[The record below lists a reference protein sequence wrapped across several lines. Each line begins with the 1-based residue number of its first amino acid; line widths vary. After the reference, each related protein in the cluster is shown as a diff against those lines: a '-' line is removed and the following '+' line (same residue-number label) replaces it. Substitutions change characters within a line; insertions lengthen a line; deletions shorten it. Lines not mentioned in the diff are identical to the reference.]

1 MRFPGRAA
9 FLLFLA
15 LFLICTSFADDKK
28 ADRKDE
34 TAASAASGDSTAQPP
49 AAAST
54 ADAAADGAATPPASP
69 PSAGGTV
76 SASRARAYEEAPK
89 WDPMPG
95 LYGGLG
101 LFTLETG
108 EMLPQL
114 GIAAG
119 ISVNKISRMPG
130 SITVLQTIPAFSFGV
145 TDRLSV
151 FFHLDANDHIHVDQ
165 PTLLSLNQD
174 TTHPQLF
181 PTIYRSFLPGTGLP
195 AAYVEDY
202 PFAAQSG
209 GGRGEGDLGIKVGL
223 FSERKGNPL
232 SLSMREDFYF
242 PTVTG
247 FSHLLVNEV
256 QGGNFNFGIGLE
268 ASKTVL
274 HRSILAT
281 LDWDYRFVPGESFN
295 VLVDGIPQTEL
306 LTRADQ
312 MRVGFGMLM
321 FPGKRINIITEYDGL
336 IYLRRAIPNTTFG
349 ARDPVDNVTGLRL
362 HLSKDFGLDLGYRY
376 SLNLSNHL
384 DRNGFIVKLA
394 GVYWPVKEREPEIL
408 NASCSVDKPVVTQG
422 SGEFVQASASAS
434 DSYGRPLTY
443 LWSADAGEMD
453 GSGPYARWNPAGAS
467 PGSHTITARVDNGG
481 GKTTSCSA
489 NVTVQPRRIPAPTM
503 ACAADPSTVIAGA
516 RLQVTANVADSS
528 GTPLNYA
535 WKSNGGQVIGTGA
548 SVQLDTT
555 GLAPGMY
562 TVTGRVENGAGGAA
576 DCSTGVNVQ
585 PPPAPPEAAKI
596 GECSFLPNSARV
608 DNICKRTLD
617 DLAIRLQNDPKGKAV
632 LVGFADPKEAHASR
646 LAGQRADGAGK
657 FLGTKQGVDR
667 TRIEIR
673 SSTGSSAEPRQ
684 NRRLDIVWV
693 PEGAAY

>member
-1 MRFPGRAA
+1 MRFPARAA
-9 FLLFLA
+9 FSLFLA
-15 LFLICTSFADDKK
+15 LFLICTSFADDKN
-28 ADRKDE
+28 ADRKDA
-34 TAASAASGDSTAQPP
+34 TAASAASDDSTAQPP

-54 ADAAADGAATPPASP
+54 ADAPADGAATPSASP
-69 PSAGGTV
+69 SSAGGTV

-151 FFHLDANDHIHVDQ
+151 FFHMDANDHIHVDQ
-165 PTLLSLNQD
+165 PAQLSLNQD

-202 PFAAQSG
+202 PFASQSG

-223 FSERKGNPL
+223 FSERKGNPF

-247 FSHLLVNEV
+247 FNELLVNQV
-256 QGGNFNFGIGLE
+256 QGGNFNFGVGLE

-281 LDWDYRFVPGESFN
+281 LDWAYRFVPGESFH
-295 VLVDGIPQTEL
+295 VPVGDTTQTEL

-312 MRVGFGMLM
+312 MRVGFGMLV
-321 FPGKRINIITEYDGL
+321 FPGKRINIITEYSGL
-336 IYLRRAIPNTTFG
+336 VYLRRAIPNTTFG

-362 HLSKDFGLDLGYRY
+362 YISKDFALDLGYRY

-408 NASCSVDKPVVTQG
+408 NASCSVDKSVVTQG

-453 GSGPYARWNPAGAS
+453 GSGPYARWNPAGAA

-489 NVTVQPRRIPAPTM
+489 TVTVQPRRVPAPTM
-503 ACAADPSTVIAGA
+503 SCAADPSTVIAGA
-516 RLQVTANVADSS
+516 RAQVTANVTDSS
-528 GTPLNYA
+528 GTPLNYT
-535 WKSNGGQVIGTGA
+535 WKSNGGQVIGTGS

-555 GLAPGMY
+555 GLAPAMY

-585 PPPAPPEAAKI
+585 PPPAPPEATKI
-596 GECSFLPNSARV
+596 GECSFVPNSARV
-608 DNICKRTLD
+608 DNVCKRRLD

-632 LVGFADPKEAHASR
+632 LVGFADPKEAHAAR

-657 FLGTKQGVDR
+657 FLSTKQGVDR
-667 TRIEIR
+667 ARIDIR